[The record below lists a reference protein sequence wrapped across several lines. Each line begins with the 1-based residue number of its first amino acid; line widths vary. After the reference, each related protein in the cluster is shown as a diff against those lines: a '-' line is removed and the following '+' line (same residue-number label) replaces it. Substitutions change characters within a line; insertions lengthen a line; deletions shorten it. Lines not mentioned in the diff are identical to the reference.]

1 MADKTRIIDVYAK
14 GGAFN
19 YMFKKFTA
27 QKEDYNSSDLS
38 LLRQLFSNE
47 KARLLNT
54 IKMKQPKSIYSLAKF
69 LDRDFKS
76 VREDILLLKKF
87 GFIELISGK
96 SGNRQTHKP
105 VLTANS
111 ISIIVRI

>member
-19 YMFKKFTA
+19 YVFKRFTG
-27 QKEDYNSSDLS
+27 QKDDYNSSDLS

-47 KARLLNT
+47 KARLLNV

-69 LDRDFKS
+69 LNRDFKN
-76 VREDILLLKKF
+76 VREDVLLLKKF
-87 GFIELISGK
+87 GFIDLIAEK
-96 SGNRQTHKP
+96 SGNRRMHKP